1 LTDRGP
7 TDPRLIEMF
16 ERQSA
21 AFFLSA
27 RDRPW
32 AEINDDGDV
41 IWGTT
46 GLPIAAFNGATNAR
60 FTSATAD
67 DRIEAVL
74 GAFRERR
81 VDMTWFVGPTS
92 SPPDVV
98 ARLVDHGLVPT
109 MPEPGMACPLEGWS
123 TPRPPGDVAIE
134 VVTDEVAF
142 HEAARVMF
150 EGFEMPEAVLPLF
163 VDRYRGFC
171 VGPDSIQRVFLARI
185 EGAPVATSLGF
196 MLDGV
201 LGVYNVATIP
211 AARRRGAG
219 AAVTAAAMLDGQRRG
234 AHAAILESSS
244 MGRSVYERLGF
255 RQVCE
260 VTVLAGEFGG

>member
-1 LTDRGP
+1 
-7 TDPRLIEMF
+7 MF

-32 AEINDDGDV
+32 AEVNDEGDV

-60 FTSATAD
+60 FTTASAD
-67 DRIEAVL
+67 GRIGAVL

-92 SPPDVV
+92 RPTDLV
-98 ARLVDHGLVPT
+98 ARLIAHGLVPT
-109 MPEPGMACPLEGWS
+109 MPEPGMACPLDGWS
-123 TPRPPGDVAIE
+123 PPPPPGDVSIE
-134 VVTDEVAF
+134 VVTDGAAF
-142 HEAARVMF
+142 HEATQVMF
-150 EGFEMPEAVLPLF
+150 DGFEMPASVMPMFE
-163 VDRYRGFC
+163 DRYLSFC
-171 VGPDSIQRVFLARI
+171 VGPTAMQRVFLARI
-185 EGAPVATSLGF
+185 DGAPVATALGF
-196 MLDGV
+196 VLDGV

-219 AAVTAAAMLDGQRRG
+219 AAVTAAAMTDGRRRG
-234 AHAAILESSS
+234 AHTAILESSM

-260 VTVLAGEFGG
+260 VSVLAGEFG